1 MCYASTLG
9 GEQQCC
15 YRRVTQKGPVFRT
28 ALLGKHS
35 IRASRCY
42 VSIGESSA
50 CSDETAYIPE
60 AACQPMATDKHGY
73 REGRET
79 ISLFHVQSS
88 SNSQTEAIVTG
99 VIYRSTS
106 NVVLMSIRVQTLTDH
121 ARNLV
126 ARIRG
131 RRLTCGGASRE
142 TQNPEDIA
150 PSLNSLHGVQASVAI
165 EATSAVSDETDCI
178 PNSRVRLAVV
188 QGPANPTSATQQ
200 TTRRA

>member
-1 MCYASTLG
+1 M
-9 GEQQCC
+9 
-15 YRRVTQKGPVFRT
+15 
-28 ALLGKHS
+28 
-35 IRASRCY
+35 
-42 VSIGESSA
+42 
-50 CSDETAYIPE
+50 
-60 AACQPMATDKHGY
+60 
-73 REGRET
+73 
-79 ISLFHVQSS
+79 
-88 SNSQTEAIVTG
+88 TG

-126 ARIRG
+126 ARIRC

-200 TTRRA
+200 TTRRTRRKMIGLCSPEGDRKCQREFDSNRGVWFVFKQSVSNET